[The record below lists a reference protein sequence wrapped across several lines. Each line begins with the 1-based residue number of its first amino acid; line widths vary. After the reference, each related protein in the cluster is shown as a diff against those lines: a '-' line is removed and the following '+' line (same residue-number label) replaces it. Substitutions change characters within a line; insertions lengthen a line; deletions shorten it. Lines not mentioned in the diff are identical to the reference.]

1 MEVQVIEKIQ
11 GRIDRATGL
20 KINTRL
26 RVAAYARVSTDSE
39 DQLNSFESQVKYY
52 NEKINKNNEW
62 LFVEVYADES
72 ISGTQDYKRSNFM
85 RMIQDSLNGKIDLI
99 LTKSISRFARNT
111 LDTLKYVRMLKE
123 KNVAILFEEENIN
136 TLEMAGELL
145 LTILSSVAQQESET
159 ISSHV
164 KLGLK
169 MKQQRGELIGYNGC
183 LGYTYDKESKSIS
196 VNEEE
201 AEIVRYI
208 FNRYAQGVGSSIIA
222 KELTNMKYQT
232 PKGLTVWSDS
242 TVRRILKNE
251 KYKGDV
257 LQGKTYTTDP
267 ITHKRVVNMGEENQY
282 YIKEH
287 HQAIIEPELFD
298 KVQQILEKRAGSREK
313 GKRKG
318 NYSRKYPFSSRI
330 YCGFCGTVLTRRNW
344 NSGTKNAAP
353 VWHCMNF
360 VKRGKTECPKCKA
373 IKETIIENC
382 FIEAYKILCSDKG
395 DIVEKFI
402 NRMNNIITENS
413 SDKLIENIELE
424 KKKLNSK
431 MNKLIDLSL
440 DNAIDRDTF
449 LERKE
454 KLQTQIEQLN
464 MKQEKLMLD
473 ERNNT
478 NRKLSL
484 SKIRK
489 FFETGEIVTE
499 FDKDAF
505 EILIKQ
511 VIVGGY
517 DEKENTDPHAITFVL
532 KNDNFINSKEYLQ
545 SSYNVGKLNLQESN
559 HPCGVLLGAI
569 STRFDTIAQFT
580 AFEDFVSFE
589 KKSKNKVKR
598 VENRKIKVTI
608 EVNMVCGVVK

>member
-1 MEVQVIEKIQ
+1 MEVQVIEKVQ

-20 KINTRL
+20 QINRKL
-26 RVAAYARVSTDSE
+26 KVAAYARVSTDSE

-52 NEKINKNNEW
+52 NEKITKNIEW
-62 LFVEVYADES
+62 SFVEVYADES

-85 RMIQDSLNGKIDLI
+85 RMIQDSMNGKIDLI

-183 LGYTYDKESKSIS
+183 LGYTYDKENKSIS
-196 VNEEE
+196 INQEE

-222 KELTNMKYQT
+222 RELTNMKYLT
-232 PKGLTVWSDS
+232 PKGLTRWSDS

-267 ITHKRVVNMGEENQY
+267 ITHKRVINMGEENQY

-287 HQAIIEPELFD
+287 HTAIIEPELFD
-298 KVQQILEKRAGSREK
+298 KVQQILEKRAGSRSK
-313 GKRKG
+313 GKRRG

-344 NSGTKNAAP
+344 NSKTKNETP

-360 VKRGKTECPKCKA
+360 VKRGKQECPKCKA
-373 IKETIIENC
+373 MRETVIENC
-382 FIEAYKILCSDKG
+382 FVDVYKILCSNKG
-395 DIVEKFI
+395 DIVNKFI
-402 NRMNNIITENS
+402 TRINSIITENS
-413 SDKLIENIELE
+413 SSKLIENIEIE
-424 KKKLNSK
+424 KEKLKSK

-440 DNAIDRDTF
+440 ENAIDRDIF

-454 KLQTQIEQLN
+454 KMQNQIEQLKL
-464 MKQEKLMLD
+464 KQEKLAVE
-473 ERNNT
+473 ERNKT

-484 SKIRK
+484 NKLKRYLENGKI
-489 FFETGEIVTE
+489 ITE

-505 EILIKQ
+505 EILVKQ
-511 VIVGGY
+511 VIISGY
-517 DEKENTDPHAITFVL
+517 DEKDKADPKQVTFVL
-532 KNDNFINSKEYLQ
+532 KNESKINYEDYLQ
-545 SSYNVGKLNLQESN
+545 TRGDINQKSLQMSD
-559 HPCGVLLGAI
+559 HTCGVCNSDRAKIKHVILEFDMVSEIITFEEKGRFGKEKHQNLG
-569 STRFDTIAQFT
+569 
-580 AFEDFVSFE
+580 V
-589 KKSKNKVKR
+589 KVK
-598 VENRKIKVTI
+598 VVADM
-608 EVNMVCGVVK
+608 VNGNT

>member
-201 AEIVRYI
+201 AEIVKYI

-222 KELTNMKYQT
+222 KELTNMKYQI
-232 PKGLTVWSDS
+232 PKGLNVWSDS

-267 ITHKRVVNMGEENQY
+267 ITHKRVVNMGEENMY

-344 NSGTKNAAP
+344 NSGTQNAAP
-353 VWHCMNF
+353 VWHCMKF

-382 FIEAYKILCSDKG
+382 FVEAYKILCSDKG

-402 NRMNNIITENS
+402 NRINNIITENS
-413 SDKLIENIELE
+413 LDKLIENIDVE
-424 KKKLNSK
+424 KQKLNSK

-454 KLQTQIEQLN
+454 KLQAQIEQLN

-484 SKIRK
+484 NKIRK
-489 FFETGEIVTE
+489 FLETGDIVAE

-517 DEKENTDPHAITFVL
+517 DGNENADPHAITFVL
-532 KNDNFINSKEYLQ
+532 KNDNIINSKEYLQ
-545 SSYNVGKLNLQESN
+545 TSYNVGKLNLQESN
-559 HPCGVLLGAI
+559 H
-569 STRFDTIAQFT
+569 TRG
-580 AFEDFVSFE
+580 
-589 KKSKNKVKR
+589 
-598 VENRKIKVTI
+598 
-608 EVNMVCGVVK
+608 VCGSARTKTRHIILDFDMLSRIITFGQKGADWVKKNIKILGLK

>member
-52 NEKINKNNEW
+52 NERINKNNEW

-183 LGYTYDKESKSIS
+183 LGYTYNKESKSIS

-232 PKGLTVWSDS
+232 PKSLTVWSDS

-298 KVQQILEKRAGSREK
+298 KVQEILEKRAGSREK

-344 NSGTKNAAP
+344 NSGTKNATP

-360 VKRGKTECPKCKA
+360 VKRGKTECSKCKA

-382 FIEAYKILCSDKG
+382 FVEAYKILCSDKG
-395 DIVEKFI
+395 KIVEKFI

-413 SDKLIENIELE
+413 SDNLIENIEVE
-424 KKKLNSK
+424 KQKLNSK

-440 DNAIDRDTF
+440 DNAIDRDIF

-473 ERNNT
+473 ERKNT

-484 SKIRK
+484 NKIRK
-489 FFETGEIVTE
+489 FLESGDIVTE

-511 VIVGGY
+511 VIVGVY
-517 DEKENTDPHAITFVL
+517 DGNENADPQAITFVL
-532 KNDNFINSKEYLQ
+532 KNDNIMNSKEYLQ
-545 SSYNVGKLNLQESN
+545 TSYNVGKLNLQESD
-559 HPCGVLLGAI
+559 H
-569 STRFDTIAQFT
+569 TR
-580 AFEDFVSFE
+580 
-589 KKSKNKVKR
+589 
-598 VENRKIKVTI
+598 
-608 EVNMVCGVVK
+608 